1 MGLLFVALG
10 LGFLLPIKLSSSFLT
25 LVRYATLVWLPLP
38 VRGLIFLVPGIVM
51 MIFGARHLYS
61 MMVEGILG
69 GRQTNRLLLDL
80 HQYRTR
86 LHGPKIVAIGG
97 GTGLGTL
104 LRGLKASTRH
114 ITAVV
119 TVADDGGSSGRL
131 RRELDIPPPGD
142 ARNCLVALS
151 DAEPLMERLMQYRFS
166 SGNGLQGHNMG
177 NLLLAAL
184 TDLEGGFGQGLDTAA
199 QLLGVNGRV
208 LPATLASNVVL
219 TGVTEHGDVVKGE
232 SRVGTSAARLN
243 RVWLEPEGLAVN
255 QEVVRAVSEADVIV
269 IGPGSLY
276 TSIIPNFLVDGFK
289 EALENSRA
297 HKVFVCNVAT
307 QSGETDGYG
316 VAEHLGAFYEHAEV
330 SVTYVIA
337 NSNVGELP
345 AESGQ
350 VVVEPKRPSNF
361 KGRFVAA
368 DVVDESLRTRHDS
381 SKLAGVIFD
390 IAKRRR
396 GR

>member
-1 MGLLFVALG
+1 MM
-10 LGFLLPIKLSSSFLT
+10 SFG
-25 LVRYATLVWLPLP
+25 V
-38 VRGLIFLVPGIVM
+38 
-51 MIFGARHLYS
+51 RHLYG

-69 GRQTNRLLLDL
+69 GRQTNRLLQDL

-97 GTGLGTL
+97 GTGLATL

-131 RRELDIPPPGD
+131 RRDLDIPPPGD

-166 SGNGLQGHNMG
+166 NGTGLQGHSMG

-184 TDLEGGFGQGLDTAA
+184 TDLEGGFGLGLDTAA

-208 LPATLASNVVL
+208 LPATRASNVVL
-219 TGVTEHGDVVKGE
+219 TGVTEHGQIVKGE
-232 SRVGTSAARLN
+232 SQVGTAPAKLN
-243 RVWLEPEGLAVN
+243 RVWLEPEGLVVN
-255 QEVVRAVSEADVIV
+255 PEVVRAVSEADVVV

-276 TSIIPNFLVDGFK
+276 TSIIPNFLVDGLK
-289 EALENSRA
+289 RALESSRA

-307 QSGETDGYG
+307 QPGETDGYG
-316 VAEHLGAFYEHAEV
+316 VAEHLNAFYEHAGV
-330 SVTYVIA
+330 SITHVVA

-345 AESGQ
+345 AESDQ
-350 VVVEPKRPSNF
+350 VVVEPERPSDF
-361 KGRFVAA
+361 RGHFMAV
-368 DVVDESLRTRHDS
+368 DVVAESSRTRHDS
-381 SKLAGVIFD
+381 VKLATVILD

-396 GR
+396 GGF